1 MKLKKETIPAPK
13 LHSIVRMNV
22 DGSVSKHAT
31 KLFRVVK
38 ENGEASTISVEP
50 AAFTCAF
57 TQFKVGQKGISST
70 VRASYKYLDSTKT
83 WRPDAPKSSQTWAL
97 ALKMFEAQNRGVS
110 LDEYLHA
117 EANNAAWQ

>member
-31 KLFRVVK
+31 KLFRVLK
-38 ENGEASTISVEP
+38 KDKKATTISVEP
-50 AAFTCAF
+50 LEFIDALSR
-57 TQFKVGQKGISST
+57 FKTNQKGISAT
-70 VRASYKYLDSTKT
+70 VRAAYQHLDTTKS
-83 WRPDAPKSSQTWAL
+83 RKRGVGKSAQTWAL
-97 ALKMFEAQNRGVS
+97 ALKMLEAQKRGVS